1 MDPLLLLLKRNMSL
15 SQCLPLMDPILLLL
29 LSILIQLLVLNL
41 RQLPL
46 SKTNSWL
53 FLEFPN
59 IYPTAPTA
67 IFTLPIRNTRL
78 IFKLV
83 KPSPNAFQKA
93 LGLESDHPPL
103 SLLKYF
109 FRSPCGFPIISQYFQ
124 KSPII
129 L

>member
-1 MDPLLLLLKRNMSL
+1 MDPLLLLLKRNVSL
-15 SQCLPLMDPILLLL
+15 SQCLPLMDPILLL

-46 SKTNSWL
+46 SKMNSWL

-59 IYPTAPTA
+59 INPTVLTT
-67 IFTLPIRNTRL
+67 IFTLSIRNTRL

-83 KPSPNAFQKA
+83 KPSPNTSRKA
-93 LGLESDHPPL
+93 LGLESDHPPPSL
-103 SLLKYF
+103 SKYF
-109 FRSPCGFPIISQYFQ
+109 FQSSCGFPITSQYFQ